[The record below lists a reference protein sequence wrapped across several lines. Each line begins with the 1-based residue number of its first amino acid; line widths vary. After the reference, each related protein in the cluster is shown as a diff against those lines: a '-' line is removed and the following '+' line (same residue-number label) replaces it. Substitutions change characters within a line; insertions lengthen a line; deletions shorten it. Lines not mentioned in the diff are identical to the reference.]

1 VRLWP
6 EASRTNPL
14 WRASLRK
21 LLVLAAAALFIR
33 TFIIEPSVV
42 PTSSMEG
49 TILVG
54 DHLLLNKWLYG
65 PSVPFTN
72 LRLPTLKRVQRGEIV
87 VFQYPRD
94 PQLRFVKRVVAVGG
108 DKVEIRSGTVYVNSL
123 AVVEP
128 YAVHHG
134 DPRSAVENMSAR
146 ILQPDQLFVLGDN
159 RDNSEDS
166 RFWGPLPLVNVI
178 AEPVMVFWSYDAP
191 TAAWL
196 SEDHRLSFYAS
207 IAGNLSSHT
216 RWNRTAILL

>member
-6 EASRTNPL
+6 EASRKQPL
-14 WRASLRK
+14 LWVSLRK
-21 LLVLAAAALFIR
+21 LVLLAVVALLIR

-65 PSVPFTN
+65 PRIPFTSW
-72 LRLPTLKRVQRGEIV
+72 RLPVLMKPQRGEII

-94 PQLRFVKRVVAVGG
+94 PNLRFVKRVVAVGG
-108 DKVEIRSGTVYVNSL
+108 DKVEIRNGTVYVNNI
-123 AVVEP
+123 AATEP
-128 YAVHHG
+128 YAVHAG
-134 DPRSAVENMSAR
+134 DMHSPVENMASR
-146 ILQPDQLFVLGDN
+146 VMRPDQLFVLGDN

-166 RFWGPLPLVNVI
+166 RFWGPLPLANVI
-178 AEPVMVFWSYDAP
+178 AEPVMIFWSYDAP
-191 TAAWL
+191 TAAWMA
-196 SEDHRLSFYAS
+196 EDHRLSFYAS
-207 IAGNLSSHT
+207 IAGNLFSHT

>member
-6 EASRTNPL
+6 EASRTYPL
-14 WRASLRK
+14 WRASSRK
-21 LLVLAAAALFIR
+21 LLVLTAAALFIR

-65 PSVPFTN
+65 PRIPLTTW
-72 LRLPTLKRVQRGEIV
+72 RLPRLKKVQRGEIV

-94 PQLRFVKRVVAVGG
+94 ANLRFVKRVVAVGG
-108 DKVEIRSGTVYVNSL
+108 DKVEIRNGTVYVNSL

-134 DPRSAVENMSAR
+134 DPRSRVENMAPL
-146 ILQPDQLFVLGDN
+146 ILPADQLFVLGDN

-166 RFWGPLPLVNVI
+166 RFWGPLPLANVI

-207 IAGNLSSHT
+207 IAGNLFSHT
-216 RWNRTAILL
+216 RSNRTAILL

>member
-1 VRLWP
+1 MRLWP

-14 WRASLRK
+14 WRVSARK

-65 PSVPFTN
+65 PRIPLTSW
-72 LRLPTLKRVQRGEIV
+72 RLPVLKRVQRGEIV

-94 PQLRFVKRVVAVGG
+94 PELRFVKRVVAVGG
-108 DKVEIRSGTVYVNSL
+108 DKVEIRNGTVFVNSL
-123 AVVEP
+123 AVLEP

-134 DPRSAVENMSAR
+134 DPRSPVENMPPRVLRS
-146 ILQPDQLFVLGDN
+146 DQLFVLGDN

-166 RFWGPLPLVNVI
+166 RFWGPLPLANVL
-178 AEPVMVFWSYDAP
+178 AEPVMVFWSSDAP

-196 SEDHRLSFYAS
+196 SDDHRLSFYSS
-207 IAGNLSSHT
+207 IAGNLFSHT

>member
-14 WRASLRK
+14 WRVSARK

-65 PSVPFTN
+65 PRIPFTDW
-72 LRLPTLKRVQRGEIV
+72 RLPVLKKPQRGEIV
-87 VFQYPRD
+87 VFKYPRD
-94 PQLRFVKRVVAVGG
+94 LELRFVKRVVAVGG
-108 DKVEIRSGTVYVNSL
+108 DKVEIRNGTVFVNSA
-123 AVVEP
+123 AVLEP

-134 DPRSAVENMSAR
+134 DPRSPVENMAAR
-146 ILQPDQLFVLGDN
+146 VLRPDQLFVLGDN

-166 RFWGPLPLVNVI
+166 RFWGPLPLTNVV

-196 SEDHRLSFYAS
+196 AEDHRLSFYAS
-207 IAGNLSSHT
+207 IAGNLFSHT
-216 RWNRTAILL
+216 RWNRTATLL